1 MFSFNYSFHAKRARF
16 FLALFIYVCKPRK
29 PSSVPAKAGDDH
41 LSRTAV
47 TDRLVARI
55 TGCSCFRACDEH
67 TGDGPRPF
75 ALRRIGFTLTGILT
89 HPPVGSYPTF
99 SPLLPLQGA
108 VLFCCTF
115 PEVAFGGRYPLS
127 LFVGARTFLRLPHC
141 CGYPRPSVAADII
154 QLLN

>member
-99 SPLLPLQGA
+99 HHCSLCRGLFFSVELSLKLPSA
-108 VLFCCTF
+108 DVI
-115 PEVAFGGRYPLS
+115 RYPCSLALGLS
-127 LFVGARTFLRLPHC
+127 SGFRIAVVTRDRLLLQILFS
-141 CGYPRPSVAADII
+141 Y
-154 QLLN
+154 